1 MNILRA
7 ASLPAIGAALAFLTT
22 GAVGAAEPVAN
33 IGTLT
38 CIASP
43 GEKEQLGP
51 ERELSCSFDPLQGP
65 KAQLKGVVKQIGGQA
80 TPGDAKIVLVWSV
93 LGPEIGGP
101 ASQLEGRYIGAY
113 GEGRGANATGLV
125 GGESGS
131 IALRPL
137 NLDPNVGENAALVV
151 LELELS
157 AMKA

>member
-1 MNILRA
+1 MKALRA
-7 ASLPAIGAALAFLTT
+7 ASLPAMAAVMTLLS
-22 GAVGAAEPVAN
+22 VGVAKAAEPVAN

-38 CIASP
+38 CVTSP
-43 GEKEQLGP
+43 GEKEKLGP
-51 ERELSCSFDPLQGP
+51 ERELSCSFEPLTGP

-80 TPGDAKIVLVWSV
+80 APGDAKIVLVWSV

-101 ASQLEGRYIGAY
+101 ARQLEGRYVGAI

-125 GGESGS
+125 GGANGS

-137 NLDPNVGENAALVV
+137 TLDPNIGENAALAVV
-151 LELELS
+151 ELQLA

>member
-1 MNILRA
+1 MKALRA
-7 ASLPAIGAALAFLTT
+7 ASLPALGAVLAFLS
-22 GAVGAAEPVAN
+22 VGAAEAAEPIAN

-38 CIASP
+38 CVASP

-51 ERELSCSFDPLQGP
+51 ERALSCTFEPLKGP
-65 KAQLKGVVKQIGGQA
+65 KAQLKGVVKQIGAQM
-80 TPGDAKIVLVWSV
+80 PGDANIVLAWSV

-101 ASQLEGRYIGAY
+101 ARQLEGRYLGAI
-113 GEGRGANATGLV
+113 GEGRGVNATGLV

-137 NLDPNVGENAALVV
+137 TLDPNIGENATLTV
-151 LELELS
+151 LELQLS